1 MVELIL
7 SQAQLACAAVTI
19 GSEESA
25 ALGRGVRSGNKV
37 LSPEL
42 FAVKCTRQIANRLL
56 TVAKRH
62 CPEGRAGDPR
72 CDSNATA
79 RPKQRKSPTTAAT
92 VTPD

>member
-42 FAVKCTRQIANRLL
+42 VRRQVYTSDREPIAHRGQAAL
-56 TVAKRH
+56 
-62 CPEGRAGDPR
+62 PR
-72 CDSNATA
+72 RSCRRSALRFERDRTTEAT
-79 RPKQRKSPTTAAT
+79 
-92 VTPD
+92 